1 MNSSQRRYNSHEEKA
16 AKRVQRDSNLPEI
29 TVGNSILLSEFER
42 SAGKKISQNK

>member
-1 MNSSQRRYNSHEEKA
+1 MNSSLRRYSNHKEKA